1 LTFALGFD
9 HPTQARRSWPKV
21 PRSGFVMVMRKRRS
35 TWMDDD
41 LDQLR
46 QLARTFVDKE
56 LTPNQERWAAQK
68 HVDRDL
74 WTKAG
79 DVGLLCLSIP
89 EEYGGG
95 GGTFAHE
102 AVLLEEQARAGDS
115 AWGNSVHS
123 GIVAH
128 YIYAYGTEEQRHR
141 WLPKLA
147 SGEYVGAIAMS
158 EPGAGSDLQGIK
170 TKAVKSQDEYV
181 ITGSKTFITNGS
193 QADLVIVVAKTDPA
207 EGATGISLLVV
218 ETAQAPGFRR
228 GRVLDKIGLKGQDTA
243 ELFFDDVRVPAA
255 NLLGEAEGQGFIQL
269 MNQLPQER
277 LIIAV
282 ASIAGLEAAID
293 LTLDYVKD
301 RTAFGRELIK
311 FQNTRFTL
319 AECATEAAVTR
330 SFVDD
335 CIRWHLDGEL
345 DVPTAAMAKWWA
357 SERLCRVV
365 DECVQLFGGYGYMT
379 EYPIARAWADARVQK
394 IYGGTNEIM
403 KEIIARSL

>member
-1 LTFALGFD
+1 MQT
-9 HPTQARRSWPKV
+9 RRSPWL
-21 PRSGFVMVMRKRRS
+21 
-35 TWMDDD
+35 TDD

-46 QLARTFVDKE
+46 DLARTFFERESV
-56 LTPNQERWAAQK
+56 PHHARWAAQQQ
-68 HVDRDL
+68 VDREF
-74 WTKAG
+74 WRKAG
-79 DVGLLCLSIP
+79 EVGLLCLSVP

-102 AVLLEEQARAGDS
+102 AVLLEEQARVGDS

-128 YIYAYGTEEQRHR
+128 YLLAYGTEEQKHR

-147 SGEYVGAIAMS
+147 SGEYVGAIAMT
-158 EPGAGSDLQGIK
+158 EPGGGSDLQN
-170 TKAVKSQDEYV
+170 TRTRAVRDGDEYV
-181 ITGSKTFITNGS
+181 LNGSKTFITNGA

-207 EGATGISLLVV
+207 QGAAGISLLVV
-218 ETAQAPGFRR
+218 ETAAAHGFRR

-243 ELFFDDVRVPAA
+243 EMFFDDVRVPAA
-255 NLLGEAEGQGFIQL
+255 NLLGSVEGQGFAQL
-269 MNQLPQER
+269 MRQLPQER

-282 ASIAGLEAAID
+282 ASVAGIEAAVD
-293 LTLDYVKD
+293 LTVAYAKD

-311 FQNTRFTL
+311 FQNTRFKL
-319 AECATEAAVTR
+319 AECATEARVTR
-330 SFVDD
+330 AFVDE
-335 CIRWHLDGEL
+335 CVTEHLAGRL

-357 SERLCRVV
+357 TERLSRVV

>member
-1 LTFALGFD
+1 M
-9 HPTQARRSWPKV
+9 PTRRSP
-21 PRSGFVMVMRKRRS
+21 
-35 TWMDDD
+35 WMTDD

-46 QLARTFVDKE
+46 SLARTFLEKE
-56 LTPNQERWAAQK
+56 AAPNQERWAAQK
-68 HVDRDL
+68 QVDREF

-79 DVGLLCLSIP
+79 GLGLLCLSVP

-102 AVLLEEQARAGDS
+102 AVLLEEQARVGDS
-115 AWGNSVHS
+115 SWGNSVHS

-128 YIYAYGTEEQRHR
+128 YILGYGSEEQKRR

-147 SGEYVGAIAMS
+147 SGEFVGAIAMS
-158 EPGAGSDLQGIK
+158 EPGGGSDLQNIR
-170 TKAVKSQDEYV
+170 TKALRAGDEYV
-181 ITGSKTFITNGS
+181 ISGSKTFITNGA
-193 QADLVIVVAKTDPA
+193 QADLVIVVAKTDPGQ
-207 EGATGISLLVV
+207 GATGISLLVV
-218 ETAQAPGFRR
+218 ETTAPGFRR

-243 ELFFDDVRVPAA
+243 ELFFDDVRVPAS
-255 NLLGEAEGQGFIQL
+255 NLLGAEGQGFVQL
-269 MNQLPQER
+269 MEQLPQER
-277 LIIAV
+277 LLIAV
-282 ASIAGLEAAID
+282 ASVAGIEAAVD

-319 AECATEAAVTR
+319 AECATEARVTR
-330 SFVDD
+330 AFVDE
-335 CIRWHLDGEL
+335 CVQSHLEGRL

>member
-1 LTFALGFD
+1 M
-9 HPTQARRSWPKV
+9 PTRRSA
-21 PRSGFVMVMRKRRS
+21 
-35 TWMDDD
+35 WMTED

-46 QLARTFVDKE
+46 KLARTFFEKE
-56 LTPNQERWAAQK
+56 AVPHQERWAAQK
-68 HVDRDL
+68 QVDRDF
-74 WTKAG
+74 WRQAG
-79 DVGLLCLSIP
+79 GVGLLCLSIP

-102 AVLLEEQARAGDS
+102 AVLLEEQARCGDT

-128 YIYAYGTEEQRHR
+128 YINAYGTEEQKRR
-141 WLPKLA
+141 WLPKMA

-158 EPGAGSDLQGIK
+158 EPGGGSDLQNIK
-170 TKAVKSQDEYV
+170 TRALRRGDEYLLS
-181 ITGSKTFITNGS
+181 GSKTFITNGA
-193 QADLVIVVAKTDPA
+193 QADLVVVVAKTDPGQ
-207 EGATGISLLVV
+207 GATGISLLVV
-218 ETAQAPGFRR
+218 ETAQAAGFRR
-228 GRVLDKIGLKGQDTA
+228 GRVLDKIGMHGQDTA

-255 NLLGEAEGQGFIQL
+255 NLLGTGEGQGFIQL
-269 MNQLPQER
+269 MQQLPQER

-282 ASIAGLEAAID
+282 ASIAGIEAAVD
-293 LTLDYVKD
+293 LTVAYVKD

-311 FQNTRFTL
+311 FQNTRFKL
-319 AECATEAAVTR
+319 AECATEARVTR
-330 SFVDD
+330 AFVDE
-335 CIRWHLDGEL
+335 CVQEHLAGRL

-357 SERLCRVV
+357 TERLCQVV
-365 DECVQLFGGYGYMT
+365 DECVQLFGGYGYMA

>member
-1 LTFALGFD
+1 M
-9 HPTQARRSWPKV
+9 P
-21 PRSGFVMVMRKRRS
+21 KRRS
-35 TWMDDD
+35 TWMTED

-46 QLARTFVDKE
+46 ELARTFVAKE
-56 LTPNQERWAAQK
+56 MTPNQERWAEQK
-68 HVDRDL
+68 QVDREL

-79 DVGLLCLSIP
+79 EVGLLCLSIP

-102 AVLLEEQARAGDS
+102 AVVLEEQARGGDS

-123 GIVAH
+123 GIVAP
-128 YIYAYGTEEQRHR
+128 YLLAYGTEEQKLR

-147 SGEYVGAIAMS
+147 SGEFVGAIAMS

-170 TKAVKSQDEYV
+170 TKAVLDGDEYV
-181 ITGSKTFITNGS
+181 VNGSKTFITNGA
-193 QADLVIVVAKTDPA
+193 QADLVVVVAKTDPK
-207 EGATGISLLVV
+207 EGAAGISLVVV
-218 ETAQAPGFRR
+218 ETSTPGFRR
-228 GRVLDKIGLKGQDTA
+228 GRVLDKVGMKGQDTA
-243 ELFFDDVRVPAA
+243 ELFFDDVRVPVG
-255 NLLGEAEGQGFIQL
+255 NLLGGVEGQGFVQL

-282 ASIAGLEAAID
+282 ASIAGIEAAVAM
-293 LTLDYVKD
+293 TLEYVKD

-335 CIRWHLDGEL
+335 CINWHLKGEL
-345 DVPTAAMAKWWA
+345 DIPTAAMAKWW
-357 SERLCRVV
+357 STERLCRVV